1 MTTPYDPAQNQPP
14 ANQQPMPPTAQFPQ
28 VPAGQYPPP
37 AGQFPA
43 QPGQTSPPPGGW
55 HNVAPAPAARKR
67 PAWLVPTLIGVGAM
81 VALCCGIGSVSA
93 MFGDSKP
100 ASVSASEPPA
110 VAKPADATTT
120 APATTTPATTAAAP
134 APAKTTAAPAPA
146 KPKTFGIGDKV
157 RGGDFEF
164 TVKSVKCG
172 ISQVG
177 TQFLNTKA
185 QGAFCKVSVTV
196 KNVTKSAHTF
206 HADGTLTAQDASG
219 RKYEADGE
227 AGIYG
232 NSDGQG
238 FLDEINPGNSVTA
251 NVYFDVPKGTK
262 LKTITFDAGLF
273 TLAEDAVV
281 TL

>member
-1 MTTPYDPAQNQPP
+1 MTTPYNPAQNNPP
-14 ANQQPMPPTAQFPQ
+14 AGQPSMPPTEQFRH

-37 AGQFPA
+37 DPGEFPPPGPGQFP
-43 QPGQTSPPPGGW
+43 PPG
-55 HNVAPAPAARKR
+55 VKKR
-67 PAWLVPTLIGVGAM
+67 PAWLVPTLVGVG
-81 VALCCGIGSVSA
+81 VFVVLCCGGPVVLGLA
-93 MFGDSKP
+93 GDDKKTEGVAASGDVP
-100 ASVSASEPPA
+100 A
-110 VAKPADATTT
+110 AD
-120 APATTTPATTAAAP
+120 PSTAAQSPGAPELAKSSATP

-157 RGGDFEF
+157 RGGDLEF
-164 TVKSVKCG
+164 TVNSMKCG

-177 TQFLNTKA
+177 SAYLNTKA
-185 QGAFCKVSVTV
+185 QGTFCRVNITV

-206 HADGTLTAQDASG
+206 HADSTVTAQDAAG
-219 RKYEADGE
+219 RTYDADGE

-232 NSDGQG
+232 NDDAQG
-238 FLDEINPGNSVTA
+238 FLDEINPGNSVKA

-273 TLAEDAVV
+273 TFAEDAVV

>member
-14 ANQQPMPPTAQFPQ
+14 ASQQPMPPTAQFPQ
-28 VPAGQYPPP
+28 MP
-37 AGQFPA
+37 AGQFPPPTPGQFPQ
-43 QPGQTSPPPGGW
+43 QPGQFPPPPG
-55 HNVAPAPAARKR
+55 APAPAARKR
-67 PAWLVPTLIGVGAM
+67 PWLIPTLIGLGAF
-81 VALCCGIGSVSA
+81 VVLCCGGSMVIGLVS
-93 MFGDSKP
+93 GDNKKTD
-100 ASVSASEPPA
+100 VSASSDIPA
-110 VAKPADATTT
+110 ASPSTS
-120 APATTTPATTAAAP
+120 APAAAAP
-134 APAKTTAAPAPA
+134 STSAPTPAKPEPAKTTAAPAPA
-146 KPKTFGIGDKV
+146 KPKTFGVGDKV

-164 TVKSVKCG
+164 TVNSVKCG

-177 TQFLNTKA
+177 SQYLNTKA
-185 QGAFCKVSVTV
+185 QGTFCKINVTV

-206 HADGTLTAQDASG
+206 HADGTLTAQDATG
-219 RKYEADGE
+219 REYEADGE

-232 NSDGQG
+232 NTDGQG
-238 FLDEINPGNSVTA
+238 FLDEINPGNSVKA

>member
-1 MTTPYDPAQNQPP
+1 MPTGQYLPPP
-14 ANQQPMPPTAQFPQ
+14 AGQYPP
-28 VPAGQYPPP
+28 PAGQYPPP
-37 AGQFPA
+37 AGQFP
-43 QPGQTSPPPGGW
+43 PGPAGQFP
-55 HNVAPAPAARKR
+55 PAPPARKR
-67 PAWLVPTLIGVGAM
+67 PAWLVPTLIGVGAF
-81 VALCCGIGSVSA
+81 VVLCCGGSMVIGL
-93 MFGDSKP
+93 
-100 ASVSASEPPA
+100 ASDNGKKNDVSASSDIPA
-110 VAKPADATTT
+110 VTTSTSAPAAAAPTTSDPAPAKPA
-120 APATTTPATTAAAP
+120 PV
-134 APAKTTAAPAPA
+134 KTTAAPAPA

-164 TVKSVKCG
+164 TVKSMKCG

-185 QGAFCKVSVTV
+185 QGTFCKVSVTV
-196 KNVTKSAHTF
+196 KNVTKSAHIF

-219 RKYEADGE
+219 REYEADGE

-273 TLAEDAVV
+273 TFAEDAVV